1 MAMATRS
8 APIRVLFV
16 TIKLDLPSAFLLTGG
31 SQPVNRERIV
41 RPSTYNAATL
51 HRRLRSE
58 IRGVFPAEMRGARGS
73 FCGRAGPGRDH
84 PAIVKLRALIE
95 RVAPTEVTVL
105 ITGESGTGK
114 EVVAQAIHA
123 LSPRSLLPF
132 VAVNCAAIP
141 HDLLESEMFG
151 HERGAFTGA
160 AGSRHGL
167 LTTADRGTL
176 FLDEIGELPNGLQAK
191 LLRVLEDGEVRPVG
205 SDRATRVSVRVIA
218 ASNVD
223 LAKAVEKGV
232 FREDLFY
239 RLQVVPIVIPPIR
252 ERRSDI
258 PLLTEYF
265 LDRVRGRTPGRDL
278 AISREAMV
286 ALWSYDWPGNV
297 RELEHMVERLAIL
310 CEGSTIDTPILPESL
325 VVGARPATAPIPVR
339 LGEAGVNLNN
349 LVRELE
355 GRLIREYILD
365 ANRGGESACIKPRKI
380 ETLMVFARLYYVL
393 LALVHYFVLDNAPE
407 RKRRAGWRSF
417 QKSEEIAGCASAIVQ
432 LRVSR
437 PENVAKACIF
447 SSLFLGYA
455 PSSIFG

>member
-1 MAMATRS
+1 MRRLLFAACGVVQGIRGLS
-8 APIRVLFV
+8 FQAKFAEPAAPFAVQRVLV
-16 TIKLDLPSAFLLTGG
+16 G
-31 SQPVNRERIV
+31 
-41 RPSTYNAATL
+41 
-51 HRRLRSE
+51 
-58 IRGVFPAEMRGARGS
+58 
-73 FCGRAGPGRDH
+73 DH

-123 LSPRSLLPF
+123 LSPRCEQPF

-167 LTTADRGTL
+167 LATADRGTI
-176 FLDEIGELPNGLQAK
+176 FLDEIGEMPNGLQAK
-191 LLRVLEDGEVRPVG
+191 LLRVLEDGAVRPVG
-205 SDRATRVSVRVIA
+205 SDRATRVNVRVIA

-223 LAKAVEKGV
+223 LGEAVARGV
-232 FREDLFY
+232 FRADLFY
-239 RLQVVPIVIPPIR
+239 RLQVVPIVIPPMR

-258 PLLTEYF
+258 PLLTEFF
-265 LDRVRGRTPGRDL
+265 LERIRERTRGRDL
-278 AISREAMV
+278 TISREAMV

-310 CEGSTIDTPILPESL
+310 SEDSIIDTPILPESL
-325 VVGARPATAPIPVR
+325 VVGARPATPAIPVR

-355 GRLIREYILD
+355 GRLIND
-365 ANRGGESACIKPRKI
+365 ALKQSGGNKQAA
-380 ETLMVFARLYYVL
+380 ARLL
-393 LALVHYFVLDNAPE
+393 GL
-407 RKRRAGWRSF
+407 KRTTFSAKLRRCGVIATAS
-417 QKSEEIAGCASAIVQ
+417 SDEDEED
-432 LRVSR
+432 
-437 PENVAKACIF
+437 
-447 SSLFLGYA
+447 
-455 PSSIFG
+455 

>member
-1 MAMATRS
+1 MSFQPKFAEPE
-8 APIRVLFV
+8 APFAVQRVLV
-16 TIKLDLPSAFLLTGG
+16 
-31 SQPVNRERIV
+31 
-41 RPSTYNAATL
+41 
-51 HRRLRSE
+51 
-58 IRGVFPAEMRGARGS
+58 GA
-73 FCGRAGPGRDH
+73 H

-123 LSPRSLLPF
+123 LSPRCDQPF

-167 LTTADRGTL
+167 LATADRGTI
-176 FLDEIGELPNGLQAK
+176 FLDEIGEMPNGLQAK
-191 LLRVLEDGEVRPVG
+191 LLRVLEDGAVRPVG
-205 SDRATRVSVRVIA
+205 SDRATRVNVRVIA

-223 LAKAVEKGV
+223 LGEAVARGV
-232 FREDLFY
+232 FRADLFY
-239 RLQVVPIVIPPIR
+239 RLQVVPIVIPPMR

-258 PLLTEYF
+258 PLLTEFF
-265 LDRVRGRTPGRDL
+265 LDRIRERTPGRDL
-278 AISREAMV
+278 TISREAMV

-310 CEGSTIDTPILPESL
+310 SEDSIIDTPILPESL
-325 VVGARPATAPIPVR
+325 VVGARPATPAIPVR

-355 GRLIREYILD
+355 GRLIND
-365 ANRGGESACIKPRKI
+365 ALKQSGGNKQAA
-380 ETLMVFARLYYVL
+380 ARLL
-393 LALVHYFVLDNAPE
+393 GL
-407 RKRRAGWRSF
+407 KRTTFSAKLRRCGVIATASSGED
-417 QKSEEIAGCASAIVQ
+417 EED
-432 LRVSR
+432 
-437 PENVAKACIF
+437 
-447 SSLFLGYA
+447 
-455 PSSIFG
+455 

>member
-1 MAMATRS
+1 VSFQQPKFAEPE
-8 APIRVLFV
+8 APFAVQRVLV
-16 TIKLDLPSAFLLTGG
+16 G
-31 SQPVNRERIV
+31 
-41 RPSTYNAATL
+41 
-51 HRRLRSE
+51 
-58 IRGVFPAEMRGARGS
+58 
-73 FCGRAGPGRDH
+73 DH
-84 PAIVKLRALIE
+84 PAIVKLRALVE

-123 LSPRSLLPF
+123 LSLRCNLPF

-167 LTTADRGTL
+167 LATADRGTI
-176 FLDEIGELPNGLQAK
+176 FLDEIGEMPSGLQAK

-205 SDRATRVSVRVIA
+205 SDRVTRVNVRVIA

-223 LAKAVEKGV
+223 LAAAVEKGA
-232 FREDLFY
+232 FRADLFY
-239 RLQVVPIVIPPIR
+239 RLQVVPIVIPPMR

-258 PLLTEYF
+258 PLLTEFF
-265 LDRVRGRTPGRDL
+265 LDRIRSRTPGRDL

-297 RELEHMVERLAIL
+297 RELEHMVERLALL
-310 CEGSTIDTPILPESL
+310 CEDSTIDTPILPESL
-325 VVGARPATAPIPVR
+325 AVGARPAAPPIPIR

-355 GRLIREYILD
+355 GRLIND
-365 ANRGGESACIKPRKI
+365 ALKQSGGNKQAA
-380 ETLMVFARLYYVL
+380 ARLL
-393 LALVHYFVLDNAPE
+393 GL
-407 RKRRAGWRSF
+407 KRTTFSAKLRRCGVIATASSDEG
-417 QKSEEIAGCASAIVQ
+417 EE
-432 LRVSR
+432 
-437 PENVAKACIF
+437 E
-447 SSLFLGYA
+447 
-455 PSSIFG
+455 